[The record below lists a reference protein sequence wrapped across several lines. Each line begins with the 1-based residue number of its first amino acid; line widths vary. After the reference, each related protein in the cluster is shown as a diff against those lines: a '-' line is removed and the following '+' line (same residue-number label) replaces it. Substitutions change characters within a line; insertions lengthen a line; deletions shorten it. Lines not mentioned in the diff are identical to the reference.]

1 MKTSMRI
8 TAGAAGL
15 ALAAGL
21 GSLGTVPASA
31 SVRPAAVNSSSVPTR
46 HTVVVE
52 PGMHDGR
59 MVVYWT
65 DLSSRF
71 QMTCGPS
78 SWVQGMHW
86 STWNNSRAGGRGTWY
101 VTVGGIRRHP

>member
-31 SVRPAAVNSSSVPTR
+31 SVRPAAVNSSSVLPGTR
-46 HTVVVE
+46 
-52 PGMHDGR
+52 
-59 MVVYWT
+59 
-65 DLSSRF
+65 
-71 QMTCGPS
+71 
-78 SWVQGMHW
+78 
-86 STWNNSRAGGRGTWY
+86 
-101 VTVGGIRRHP
+101 